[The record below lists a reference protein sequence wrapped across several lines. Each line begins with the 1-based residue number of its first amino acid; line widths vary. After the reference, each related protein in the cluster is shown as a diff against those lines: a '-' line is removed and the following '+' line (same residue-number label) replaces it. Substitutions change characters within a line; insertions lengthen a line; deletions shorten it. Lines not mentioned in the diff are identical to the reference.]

1 MLGRQEI
8 QAVLVVV
15 LFGFVLY
22 QMPHQQLAPVQI
34 AGLVIAIP
42 ALILWAIARLQ
53 LGSSFSVAAKAR
65 RLVTTGL
72 YSKIRNPVYVFGAL
86 FITGA
91 ILYSNHLWWLL
102 VVPVLFVV
110 QVLRARKE
118 AIVLEAAFGD
128 EYRAW
133 RATTWC

>member
-22 QMPHQQLAPVQI
+22 QIPYQQLAPVQI
-34 AGLVIAIP
+34 AGLIIAIP
-42 ALILWAIARLQ
+42 ALLLWVIARLQ
-53 LGSSFSVAAKAR
+53 LGSSFSVVAKAR
-65 RLVTTGL
+65 GLVTTGL
-72 YSKIRNPVYVFGAL
+72 YSKIRNPVYVFGVAC
-86 FITGA
+86 ITGA

-102 VVPVLFVV
+102 AVPVLLVV

-128 EYRAW
+128 EYRTW
-133 RATTWC
+133 RATTWF

>member
-22 QMPHQQLAPVQI
+22 QMPHQLAPVQI

-53 LGSSFSVAAKAR
+53 LGAAFSVAAKAR

-86 FITGA
+86 LITGA
-91 ILYSNHLWWLL
+91 ILYLNHLWWLL
-102 VVPVLFVV
+102 VVPVLFVM

-133 RATTWC
+133 RATTWF

>member
-8 QAVLVVV
+8 QAVLGGV

-22 QMPHQQLAPVQI
+22 RMPYQQLAPVQI

-42 ALILWAIARLQ
+42 ALLLWIIARLQ

-72 YSKIRNPVYVFGAL
+72 YSRIRNPVYVFGAL
-86 FITGA
+86 VITGA
-91 ILYSNHLWWLL
+91 ILYSTHLWWLL
-102 VVPVLFVV
+102 VMPVLIVV

-118 AIVLEAAFGD
+118 ATVLEAVFGD
-128 EYRAW
+128 EYRIW
-133 RATTWC
+133 RATTWF